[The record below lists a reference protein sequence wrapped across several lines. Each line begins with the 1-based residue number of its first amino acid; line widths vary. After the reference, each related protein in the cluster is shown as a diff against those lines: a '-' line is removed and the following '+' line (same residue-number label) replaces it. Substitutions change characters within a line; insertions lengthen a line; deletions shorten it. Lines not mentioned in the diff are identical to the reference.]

1 MLQSMELQRAGHNW
15 RLKNNNNNGICAC
28 VRVCMCVCV
37 RERERERERDRLA
50 ETERDGEDTEGH
62 LQSDLESMDM
72 GAIVL
77 MLQY

>member
-1 MLQSMELQRAGHNW
+1 MEYVRA
-15 RLKNNNNNGICAC
+15 
-28 VRVCMCVCV
+28 CVCV
-37 RERERERERDRLA
+37 CVCVWERERERERDRLA

-77 MLQY
+77 MLQYWKIKIQIF